1 MGGAKEKHMNKQFHL
16 TKNGVDELKSEL
28 EKLVGLRSVIAE
40 RIKTAR
46 EFGDL
51 SENMEYSAARQDQER
66 NENRISEIEHIL
78 LNVSIISKPKS
89 DSEVELGN
97 TVKLKSDSGKTK
109 EFQVVGTVEADPL
122 EGKISDESPLGQ
134 AVLGKKKGEKVEIKT
149 PSETATY
156 KIVDIS

>member
-1 MGGAKEKHMNKQFHL
+1 MKKQFHL
-16 TKNGVDELKSEL
+16 TQQGVDELRKEL
-28 EKLVGLRSVIAE
+28 AELVSLRTEIAG

-78 LNVSIISKPKS
+78 ANVQVITAPKS
-89 DSEVELGN
+89 DGKVVLGA
-97 TVKLKSDSGKTK
+97 TVKLQSDNGSKTK

-122 EGKISDESPLGQ
+122 SGKISDESPIGQ
-134 AVLGKKKGEKVEIKT
+134 ALMGKKRGEKVDIKL
-149 PSETATY
+149 PSETISYT
-156 KIVDIS
+156 IVEIS